1 MTKRMVLVEEQ
12 AYNDMWRKPAW
23 KRPAVD
29 NSKTHLNTSL
39 ESQLDSTDLP
49 DDVKAKLYQKTLKR
63 FLNIKQQVP
72 DLQPIALNGL
82 IDVQN
87 TVRKPVRKRK
97 PVRWPPVPT
106 RFSHRK
112 HIPWSRLGN
121 E

>member
-1 MTKRMVLVEEQ
+1 MVLVDEQ
-12 AYNDMWRKPAW
+12 AYNDMWLKSPW

-39 ESQLDSTDLP
+39 ETQLDRTDLP

-63 FLNIKQQVP
+63 FLNVKQQVP
-72 DLQPIALNGL
+72 DLQPTALNGL
-82 IDVQN
+82 IEQVKPPQ
-87 TVRKPVRKRK
+87 KPVRKRK
-97 PVRWPPVPT
+97 PVRWPAVPT
-106 RFSHRK
+106 RYSHRK